1 MPDLNY
7 INKKNREQKQKQR
20 VSGRLARG
28 EHGLK
33 GRKTSKRGRA
43 L

>member
-7 INKKNREQKQKQR
+7 INKRNGEKRKRPR
-20 VSGRLARG
+20 VSSRLARG

-33 GRKTSKRGRA
+33 GRKGIGKGR
-43 L
+43 